1 MCRENGLTCETLNG
15 KSNIFRYL
23 KVHKNEKILV
33 IADGAAFGSEM
44 DRVMRLMESRK
55 KYRIILAG
63 IIRMVD
69 FISRSIKKCCDGEDF
84 EESI

>member
-1 MCRENGLTCETLNG
+1 M
-15 KSNIFRYL
+15 

-55 KYRIILAG
+55 NIVLYLPE
-63 IIRMVD
+63 
-69 FISRSIKKCCDGEDF
+69 SCCDGEDF

>member
-1 MCRENGLTCETLNG
+1 M
-15 KSNIFRYL
+15 K
-23 KVHKNEKILV
+23 KILV

-63 IIRMVD
+63 II
-69 FISRSIKKCCDGEDF
+69 
-84 EESI
+84 